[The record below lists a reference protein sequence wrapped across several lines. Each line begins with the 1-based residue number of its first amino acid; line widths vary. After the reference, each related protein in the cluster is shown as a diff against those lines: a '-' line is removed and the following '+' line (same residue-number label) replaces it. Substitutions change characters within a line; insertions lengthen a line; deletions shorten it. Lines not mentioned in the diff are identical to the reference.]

1 MQVPL
6 TYVGRQ
12 SNRSDGQ
19 ARRVA
24 ILEATL
30 RLIVKE
36 GIRGVRHRAVATEAQ
51 VPLSS
56 TTYYF
61 DDIKDLISDSLTYFA
76 EKNLWMNKVLE
87 QKSYGL
93 LEGLMKAKQTT
104 NALQIKSIIIK
115 ELSLFICEHIKGQV
129 ALRDDRILEA
139 AFHEEAL
146 RNPQLATAI
155 RALDSTFL
163 TSIKQF
169 FIAMGSDT
177 AKTDANQIL
186 SVIKF
191 FEYQYLIRE
200 AMDEEQLLTTVQ
212 ATVSYIVNAIKN
224 PS

>member
-1 MQVPL
+1 MLVPL

-19 ARRVA
+19 ARRIE

-36 GIRGVRHRAVATEAQ
+36 GIRGVRHRAVATEAN

-76 EKNLWMNKVLE
+76 EKTLWMNKILE
-87 QKSYGL
+87 QKSYAL
-93 LEGLMKAKQTT
+93 VESVRLEQETADEPQMKSFIVE
-104 NALQIKSIIIK
+104 N
-115 ELSLFICEHIKGQV
+115 LSLFICEHIKEQL
-129 ALRDDRILEA
+129 AHRDDRVLEM

-146 RNPQLATAI
+146 RNPQLAAAI
-155 RALDSTFL
+155 SVLDETFL
-163 TSIKQF
+163 VSIKQF
-169 FIAMGSDT
+169 FAGMGSTT
-177 AKTDANQIL
+177 ANEDAHQVLAI
-186 SVIKF
+186 IKLL
-191 FEYQYLIRE
+191 EYQYLLRGE
-200 AMDEEQLLTTVQ
+200 CDEQQMLLIVGS
-212 ATVSYIVNAIKN
+212 TVSHIVMAIKK

>member
-1 MQVPL
+1 MLVPL

-19 ARRVA
+19 ARRIE

-36 GIRGVRHRAVATEAQ
+36 GIRGVRHRAVATEAN

-76 EKNLWMNKVLE
+76 EKTLWMNKALE
-87 QKSYGL
+87 QKSYAL
-93 LEGLMKAKQTT
+93 VESVRLEQETADEPQM
-104 NALQIKSIIIK
+104 KSIIV
-115 ELSLFICEHIKGQV
+115 ENLSLFICEHIKDQL
-129 ALRDDRILEA
+129 AHRDDRVLEM

-146 RNPQLATAI
+146 RNPQLAAAI
-155 RALDSTFL
+155 SALDETFL

-169 FIAMGSDT
+169 FAGMGSTT
-177 AKTDANQIL
+177 ANEDAHQVLAI
-186 SVIKF
+186 IKLL
-191 FEYQYLIRE
+191 ESQYLLRGVFDDKQVFAI
-200 AMDEEQLLTTVQ
+200 VSS
-212 ATVSYIVNAIKN
+212 TVSHIVKAI
-224 PS
+224 

>member
-30 RLIVKE
+30 KLIVKE

-87 QKSYGL
+87 QKSYAL
-93 LEGLMKAKQTT
+93 IEGLMQAKQST
-104 NALQIKSIIIK
+104 NAEQTKLIIIQ

-129 ALRDDRILEA
+129 ALRHDRILEA

-146 RNPQLATAI
+146 RNPQLAAAI
-155 RALDSTFL
+155 MALDTTFL

-186 SVIKF
+186 AMIKF

-200 AMDEEQLLTTVQ
+200 AIDEEQLVTTINS
-212 ATVSYIVNAIKN
+212 TVSYIVNAIKN

>member
-1 MQVPL
+1 MQVSL

-19 ARRVA
+19 ARRVE

-36 GIRGVRHRAVATEAQ
+36 GIRGVRHRAVAAEAN

-61 DDIKDLISDSLTYFA
+61 NDIKDLINDSLTYFA

-87 QKSYGL
+87 QKSYAL
-93 LEGLMKAKQTT
+93 VEGLIKAKQIANTE
-104 NALQIKSIIIK
+104 QVKSIIIN
-115 ELSLFICEHIKGQV
+115 ELSMFICEHIKGQV
-129 ALRDDRILEA
+129 ALRDDRVLEA

-146 RNPQLATAI
+146 RNPQLAASI

-169 FIAMGSDT
+169 FIALGSNT
-177 AKTDANQIL
+177 ADIDANQIL
-186 SVIKF
+186 AMIKF
-191 FEYQYLIRE
+191 FEYQCLIRE
-200 AMDEEQLLTTVQ
+200 EIDEKQLLATSQT
-212 ATVSYIVNAIKN
+212 TVSYIVNAIKN